1 MRTAFRFTGALLV
14 AFTAALPIAWADAL
28 TLRMGNEYPANSI
41 TAEGDAFFADKVKDL
56 TGGGVVIETSFDAKL
71 GKSADLFA
79 AVGRGEVD
87 LADPFAGSL
96 DKADPLFLLS
106 SLPFV
111 AVTPAQ
117 SKVLLE
123 AARPEYERALAAH
136 NQKLLYVTPWPPSGI
151 WAKKPVDSADALKGL
166 RIRTYD
172 KTGEDVF
179 ARLGAV
185 PASISFAD
193 AQAKLASGEMDAAL
207 TSGDGGAGRK
217 LWDVLTNFTELNYAA
232 PLSFATIGTAAWD
245 KLTDDQRKALLD
257 AAAATEQRQWAL
269 VQDRVAKNYEAM
281 RGHGMTITTG
291 LSESYVAALRA
302 AAKPAVEAWAA
313 RTGERGG
320 RILAEYEGRR

>member
-1 MRTAFRFTGALLV
+1 MRTALRFTGALLV
-14 AFTAALPIAWADAL
+14 AFTAALPAAWADTV

-41 TAEGDAFFADKVKDL
+41 TAEGDAFFAEKVKEL
-56 TGGGVVIETSFDAKL
+56 TGGAVVIETQFDAKL

-117 SKVLLE
+117 SKALLD

-151 WAKKPVDSADALKGL
+151 WAKKPVDTADALKGL

-193 AQAKLASGEMDAAL
+193 AQAKLANGEMDAAL

-245 KLTDDQRKALLD
+245 KLTDDQRKGVLE
-257 AAAATEQRQWAL
+257 AAAATEQRQWQV

-291 LSESYVAALRA
+291 LSESFVAALRA
-302 AAKPAVEAWAA
+302 AAKPAVEAWTA

-320 RILAEYEGRR
+320 RILAEYEGRK

>member
-1 MRTAFRFTGALLV
+1 MRTALRFTGALLA
-14 AFTAALPIAWADAL
+14 AFLAALPVAWADAV

-41 TAEGDAFFADKVKDL
+41 TGEGDAFFAERVKDL
-56 TGGGVVIETSFDAKL
+56 TGGAVVIETSFDAKL

-87 LADPFAGSL
+87 LADPFAGAL

-151 WAKKPVDSADALKGL
+151 WAKKPVDSADALTGL

-179 ARLGAV
+179 ARLGAL

-232 PLSFATIGTAAWD
+232 PLSFATIGAAAWE
-245 KLTDDQRKALLD
+245 KLTDAQRKALLE
-257 AAAATEQRQWAL
+257 AAAATEQRQWQV

-291 LSESYVAALRA
+291 LSEATVAALRA
-302 AAKPAVEAWAA
+302 AAKPAVEAWAE
-313 RTGERGG
+313 RTGGRGA
-320 RILAEYEGRR
+320 RILAEYEARR

>member
-1 MRTAFRFTGALLV
+1 MRTALRFTGALLV
-14 AFTAALPIAWADAL
+14 AVFTAIPAAWAAPV
-28 TLRMGNEYPANSI
+28 TLRMGNEYPATSI
-41 TAEGDAFFADKVKDL
+41 TGEGDAFFAERVKDL
-56 TGGGVVIETSFDAKL
+56 TGGAVVVETTFDGKL

-111 AVTPAQ
+111 AVTPTQ
-117 SKVLLE
+117 SKALLE

-136 NQKLLYVTPWPPSGI
+136 NQRLLYVTPWPPSGL
-151 WAKKPVDSADALKGL
+151 WAKTPVDSVEALKGL

-245 KLTDDQRKALLD
+245 RLTEAQRTAILE
-257 AAAATEQRQWAL
+257 AAAATEQRQWTV

-291 LSESYVAALRA
+291 LGEAYVAALRA
-302 AAKPAVEAWAA
+302 AAKPAVAAWAE
-313 RTGERGG
+313 RTGERGA
-320 RILAEYEGRR
+320 RILADYERRR